1 MAGSTGAAA
10 VYGRTEM
17 MRELNADLCA
27 AGCVLAFKLM
37 VLLQLQALPAQ
48 ETVPFCRDSAMPT
61 RDTGCHS
68 SQASGRHRDVLQDH
82 RRVVGHVKRGAPSWL
97 LCLHSEMM
105 PGCFWTL
112 DSRLVSWGHDIRRGL
127 QQEPAGSAG
136 KHLRV
141 TLSSIFAIR
150 DIRDVEVSC
159 WRGALADFV
168 GQRRAARA
176 NFVHLFVPRARSRI
190 YFTTGNAP
198 CPLGSQQSSQLAGL
212 RVLCFRFELARVLD
226 SSSH

>member
-1 MAGSTGAAA
+1 MPQFSGVRPSQRCPTGPPQSRGA
-10 VYGRTEM
+10 
-17 MRELNADLCA
+17 CK
-27 AGCVLAFKLM
+27 AGCAELVVVLAFGND
-37 VLLQLQALPAQ
+37 A
-48 ETVPFCRDSAMPT
+48 
-61 RDTGCHS
+61 
-68 SQASGRHRDVLQDH
+68 
-82 RRVVGHVKRGAPSWL
+82 WL
-97 LCLHSEMM
+97 
-105 PGCFWTL
+105 FL

>member
-112 DSRLVSWGHDIRRGL
+112 DSCPG
-127 QQEPAGSAG
+127 AM
-136 KHLRV
+136 
-141 TLSSIFAIR
+141 TFA
-150 DIRDVEVSC
+150 EACSKSQPE
-159 WRGALADFV
+159 ALASILGLPFRV
-168 GQRRAARA
+168 Y
-176 NFVHLFVPRARSRI
+176 SR
-190 YFTTGNAP
+190 FATFAM
-198 CPLGSQQSSQLAGL
+198 SK
-212 RVLCFRFELARVLD
+212 
-226 SSSH
+226 